1 MGHNLTDLRLK
12 KGMSKQELSEKSGV
26 SRRTI
31 IRIENNLTTP
41 RDYIQAKLANALEC
55 NINQLSKRG

>member
-1 MGHNLTDLRLK
+1 MRHNLTNLRLK

-31 IRIENNLTTP
+31 FRIENNLTTP
-41 RDYIQAKLANALEC
+41 RDYVEAKLAIALEC
-55 NINQLSKRG
+55 SINELKRKG